1 MREAQVPSY
10 RVRQSSAEGGPPRL
24 FLVAGGLAG
33 LLAVGGLVGWA
44 VTRYADRTIPVIE
57 ADSRPVKV
65 RPDDR
70 GGLRVPNQDEIIFE
84 RRNIGA
90 PYAPS
95 GHLGPAAETPNLDA
109 LRAATTPPPAAAPAV
124 PQQAAA
130 DLVPASA
137 PQRMDAASVP
147 PPSSLAPVA
156 QPPAAPAPV
165 TQTAAPAPVAAPVS
179 APAKA
184 ALAQPAAP
192 ARSMGGVL
200 VQLGALDSED
210 GARTEWER
218 LGRRA
223 PELMQGRAPHIIR
236 FERDGKPTMWRL
248 RTGGFENREAASNF
262 CESMKSRGGAC
273 AVIGG

>member
-1 MREAQVPSY
+1 VREVQVPSY
-10 RVRQSSAEGGPPRL
+10 RVRQASAESGPPRL

-44 VTRYADRTIPVIE
+44 VTRYTDHTIPVIE

-65 RPDDR
+65 KPEDR

-84 RRNIGA
+84 RRNIGGA
-90 PYAPS
+90 YEPS
-95 GHLGPAAETPNLDA
+95 GRLGPAAETPNLDA
-109 LRAATTPPPAAAPAV
+109 LRAATTPPPSATPPAPAAMPAAP

-130 DLVPASA
+130 EPAPAAVPQAA
-137 PQRMDAASVP
+137 PLPREAA
-147 PPSSLAPVA
+147 
-156 QPPAAPAPV
+156 PAAPPS
-165 TQTAAPAPVAAPVS
+165 APAPVAQA
-179 APAKA
+179 
-184 ALAQPAAP
+184 PAAP
-192 ARSMGGVL
+192 PPVKTVVAPPPAPARVVGGVM

-223 PELMQGRAPHIIR
+223 PDLMQGRTPHIIR
-236 FERDGKPTMWRL
+236 FEREGKPTMWRL
-248 RTGGFENREAASNF
+248 RTGGFESRDTASTF